1 MSAPVIAFFNNKGGV
16 GKTSLVYHLA
26 WMYSELGV
34 RVVAADF
41 DPQANLSA
49 AFLDEDRLEEVWGD
63 DNSSQ
68 TVFGCVQPIT
78 KGMGDIIEAP
88 HLEPVNDDL
97 ALLIGDLSL
106 SGFED
111 TLSDAWPK
119 CLDRNEA
126 AFRAISAFWRI
137 LQRAALHHAAHMVL
151 MDMGPNLGAIN
162 RAALIGADYVV
173 VPLSP
178 DLFSLQGL
186 RNLGPTLR
194 AWREQW
200 SERIPKNPSGDL
212 PLPGGTM
219 QPAGYVIQQHSV
231 RLARPV
237 RAYDKWIAR
246 IPGTY
251 RQYVL
256 DQATGVA
263 VLPSNDPDCLAQL
276 KHYRSLMPLAQEAH
290 KPIFLLKPADGA
302 VGAHMAYVSQA
313 YGDFQALAMA
323 ILKRAGVEGPVLG
336 AVTRQLA
343 AKDSEPRGLFG

>member
-1 MSAPVIAFFNNKGGV
+1 
-16 GKTSLVYHLA
+16 
-26 WMYSELGV
+26 
-34 RVVAADF
+34 
-41 DPQANLSA
+41 
-49 AFLDEDRLEEVWGD
+49 
-63 DNSSQ
+63 
-68 TVFGCVQPIT
+68 
-78 KGMGDIIEAP
+78 
-88 HLEPVNDDL
+88 
-97 ALLIGDLSL
+97 L

-137 LQRAALHHAAHMVL
+137 LQRAALHHGADMVL
-151 MDMGPNLGAIN
+151 MDMGPNLGAMN

-200 SERIPKNPSGDL
+200 SERIPKNPSGNL

-231 RLARPV
+231 RLDRPV
-237 RAYDKWIAR
+237 RAYAKWIAR

-251 RQYVL
+251 RQFVL
-256 DQATGVA
+256 DQATGVG
-263 VLPSNDPDCLAQL
+263 VLPSNDPNCLAQL

-290 KPIFLLKPADGA
+290 KPMFLLKPADGA
-302 VGAHMAYVSQA
+302 VGAHMSYVTQA
-313 YGDFQALAMA
+313 YGDFRMLAMKILNCVGIENA
-323 ILKRAGVEGPVLG
+323 IHGSAPEPP
-336 AVTRQLA
+336 A
-343 AKDSEPRGLFG
+343 SERVQPRRLFD